1 MPVLEP
7 QEPGPEDEALVRDYP
22 QWREKGAV
30 ADGRRI
36 TLMTAQS
43 SVRCGEEIRVV
54 HVAEA
59 LDAGSHLFL
68 MRAKQV
74 AGETVDG
81 KPATPAA
88 LATDDP
94 FRPNSLYDGPVTFG
108 PGVDSGWQVTRYR
121 FDRPGEHEIVWKP
134 GSLVSNGLQITVR

>member
-22 QWREKGAV
+22 QWPDKGAAV
-30 ADGRRI
+30 DGRRI

-59 LDAGSHLFL
+59 LDAGSRRFK
-68 MRAKQV
+68 R
-74 AGETVDG
+74 
-81 KPATPAA
+81 TP
-88 LATDDP
+88 
-94 FRPNSLYDGPVTFG
+94 
-108 PGVDSGWQVTRYR
+108 
-121 FDRPGEHEIVWKP
+121 
-134 GSLVSNGLQITVR
+134 